1 MLCRNDSGGQ
11 RQLQLWSTRSAVR
24 VTGQRHTSRLRHR
37 SVAYFL
43 PARRSASAGT
53 SYGPVSVCL
62 SQVAV
67 LSKRTGASGWIFF
80 GKGASIVLFYA
91 ALRENSG
98 LSESKGTSLWNFVL
112 HSGIR
117 KFHHNT
123 PIVET
128 CYQLSS
134 ATVDALRVIN
144 WTIVGQLSW
153 NYLRAPTLAR
163 HSLSQ
168 WSSSS
173 VYSTIPSRGSVS
185 DSWCFLFSFY

>member
-1 MLCRNDSGGQ
+1 MRHVIFSLNECVMLCYAGMTREDSGNY
-11 RQLQLWSTRSAVR
+11 SCEVR
-24 VTGQRHTSRLRHR
+24 GPQSVLLANVTHR
-37 SVAYFL
+37 VFVIGLLLTFYPRVAL
-43 PARRSASAGT
+43 PARVLAMALCL
-53 SYGPVSVCL
+53 SVCL
-62 SQVAV
+62 SQVVV

-144 WTIVGQLSW
+144 WTIVGQLS
-153 NYLRAPTLAR
+153 
-163 HSLSQ
+163 
-168 WSSSS
+168 
-173 VYSTIPSRGSVS
+173 
-185 DSWCFLFSFY
+185 